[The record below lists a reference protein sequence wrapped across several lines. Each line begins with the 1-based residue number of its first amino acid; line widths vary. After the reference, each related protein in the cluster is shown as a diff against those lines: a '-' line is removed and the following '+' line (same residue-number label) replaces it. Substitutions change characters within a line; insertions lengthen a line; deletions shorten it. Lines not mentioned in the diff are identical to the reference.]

1 MPVGSD
7 NISMQ
12 GIATSGSY
20 ETITN
25 ISLFTMIDTYAIG
38 NPSGGNLKLNDMANK
53 DYPSSTT
60 NAASSITSTS
70 MTCNGNVTADGGI
83 LGGIT
88 QRGFYFGTNSNYA
101 SNTKVVVS
109 GTTGAYTL
117 ARTSLSSGVTYYI
130 TTYAI
135 NALGERQ
142 GNTVSQAAASVSLT
156 SFIYK
161 GSAGSAWTSFEAACE
176 GGEEVSNAIGYSNN
190 PPDQGEGFAYTS
202 NSTAN
207 PFVEGWY
214 LWFSGKRY
222 YPFVVEG
229 TQGAHSAI
237 AEEACE

>member
-7 NISMQ
+7 NISML
-12 GIATSGSY
+12 GIATSGSSI
-20 ETITN
+20 EPPNVSLTTIAT
-25 ISLFTMIDTYAIG
+25 TYIIA
-38 NPSGGNLKLNDMANK
+38 NPSGGNLNLNSMANK

-60 NAASSITSTS
+60 NAASSVTSTS

-83 LGGIT
+83 IGGIT

-161 GSAGSAWTSFEAACE
+161 GSGGSAWTSPGAACE

-222 YPFVVEG
+222 FPFVVEG
-229 TQGAHSAI
+229 TQGAHSGI
-237 AEEACE
+237 EEACE